1 MSEANAWGIFYYS
14 LPFSITRGPQN
25 GIYRPVMVHYGN
37 MRLFWQFH
45 TLWLRCPQLNNAP
58 IICGGLESNKCYSL
72 DSTATAWHS
81 LAQLP
86 GLMHFR
92 LLLQIVENFW
102 TFAYSCLYFKHPV
115 LSLRNQTTSYG
126 SRADGQ
132 DTILCKAERGRPKAN
147 RAKHLIASFSVY

>member
-1 MSEANAWGIFYYS
+1 MEIWDFFDDFY
-14 LPFSITRGPQN
+14 
-25 GIYRPVMVHYGN
+25 
-37 MRLFWQFH
+37 
-45 TLWLRCPQLNNAP
+45 TLWLLCPQLNNAP

-132 DTILCKAERGRPKAN
+132 DTILCKAERGRPKAD
-147 RAKHLIASFSVY
+147 RAKRLLARHFVHKTYGTGIWVFTQCDPFHEGR